1 MKKILSVTLA
11 LMMVITMIPM
21 AGFAAFAADKDAE
34 IIDIDI
40 YKAKCLSGIADD
52 PDSNAVN
59 QCNMLYNYY
68 VNENIY
74 SPTQSFLDSC
84 YEDKGLMKK
93 YDAWQ
98 AYSLAADPSS
108 AVDLVMTKE
117 NYYQTLIIAM
127 YQKAFTENNKLQD
140 IFKNKVLNT
149 SNKLIGIMCELKQ
162 ITEVSEIV
170 QAVDLH
176 DPTTITAIN
185 DCVKATYS
193 MATASK
199 ISSVVGDVVEYGT
212 DILDVMDKLAAY
224 GEMAELD
231 DSTKIW
237 LNQMYDSCTSDT
249 DIQLR
254 SALKT
259 LKMASTDFAGAVLA
273 DIKTTAFTL
282 TRWIIK
288 ETWNTGVATLSA
300 VNPVVAAIFSGLK
313 IGKSVCNIFF
323 SSDDICEQLFTMECI
338 YDVQD
343 LSRRVAESCKS
354 TFVNEQSKNNAIA
367 FNYAVDCYY
376 ESIINIDIT
385 CMEDFL
391 DELYNGGVLKG
402 CIKWIYG
409 ATYDYQC
416 CINSLEDLKSSR
428 QNNYNNMIDYF
439 KAALAIYYPDTF
451 DLYFNEESKVDIES
465 ISFFLSYIKPLGYP
479 SDDGA
484 DLYVGDFCNAGV
496 SFTPSDTTQTG
507 YTLTSSNTD
516 VLQIKDNCILAAVS
530 EGTSTVTVTSV
541 DNPRVFYTREI
552 VIKNKPADVE
562 EDNVIVPFTYTVGNN
577 KATITGLI
585 DGYNPT
591 ALKIPSKIGGYPVTR
606 IGDSAFKN
614 CTSLTSVTM
623 PDSIVSIGDYAFSGC
638 TSLTNI
644 KIPDCVVSIGNSVF
658 SNCTALQELTMPCS
672 VEFEKDSFLDC
683 YNIKKVTLTKGTGKI
698 PGFYAN
704 IINSSSDN
712 CAPWS
717 INNKSLKKIIVED
730 GVTSIG
736 DFAFVNC
743 NAKSIELPNSITEI
757 SLGAFTGCKNLTDF
771 IIPDGVTSIGRN
783 TFSRCSSLTSVTIPN
798 SVTSIG
804 GNAFYGCTSLTSVT
818 IGNGVTSIGDGAF
831 SGCSSLTS
839 VTIPDSVTYIDRDA
853 FEDCTLLT
861 SVTIGNS
868 VKSIG
873 GNAFYGCS
881 SLEDIYYTGDVA
893 GWMAIAFGGNPLENG
908 ADLYIQ
914 NDLLTDLVIPNGITD
929 IGHGAFKGCT
939 SLTSVTIPNSVTSIG
954 SSAFDDCTSLTS
966 VTIGNGVTSIG
977 SSAFDDCTSLT
988 SVTIGNG
995 VTSIG
1000 NGAFSG
1006 CSSLT
1011 SVTIPDSV
1019 TYIDRDAFE
1028 DCTLLTSVTIGNS
1041 VTSIDNFAFSG
1052 CSSLTSVTI
1061 PNSVKSIGD
1070 YAFSCCN
1077 SLEDVY
1083 YTGDV
1088 AGWMAIAF
1096 GNYDSNPLYYG
1107 ADLYIQNE
1115 LLTDLVIP
1123 NGITDIG
1130 DGVFSG
1136 CSSLTSV
1143 TIPNSVTSI
1152 GSSAFDDCT
1161 SLTSVTIPNSVKSIG
1176 GNAFSGCSSL
1186 EDVYYTGDVADWMA
1200 IAFGDYYSNPLC
1212 NGADLYI
1219 QNKLLTDLVIP
1230 NGITD
1235 IGDAF
1240 EDCTSLTSVTIPDS
1254 VTSIDSYAFD
1264 GCTNLTT
1271 IYGYKN
1277 TAAESYA
1284 AENGFKFVDLLD
1296 SIKIEEPQGG
1306 ENGVIKIDSKDIT
1319 VGDIVTKLL
1328 DSANG
1333 GAQTFAITENRVT
1346 VYDENKNVI
1355 TDMSVK
1361 AKKGMTF
1368 KLEKTDGTTAV
1379 YDLAVPAASGDID
1392 GNGEVDDWDSV
1403 LLDRYLAGWEVTID
1417 TSAADMDENG
1427 IIDDWDSVLLAR
1439 SLAGWND
1446 Q

>member
-68 VNENIY
+68 INENIY

-966 VTIGNGVTSIG
+966 VTI
-977 SSAFDDCTSLT
+977 
-988 SVTIGNG
+988 
-995 VTSIG
+995 
-1000 NGAFSG
+1000 
-1006 CSSLT
+1006 
-1011 SVTIPDSV
+1011 
-1019 TYIDRDAFE
+1019 
-1028 DCTLLTSVTIGNS
+1028 
-1041 VTSIDNFAFSG
+1041 
-1052 CSSLTSVTI
+1052 
-1061 PNSVKSIGD
+1061 
-1070 YAFSCCN
+1070 
-1077 SLEDVY
+1077 
-1083 YTGDV
+1083 
-1088 AGWMAIAF
+1088 
-1096 GNYDSNPLYYG
+1096 
-1107 ADLYIQNE
+1107 
-1115 LLTDLVIP
+1115 
-1123 NGITDIG
+1123 
-1130 DGVFSG
+1130 
-1136 CSSLTSV
+1136 
-1143 TIPNSVTSI
+1143 
-1152 GSSAFDDCT
+1152 
-1161 SLTSVTIPNSVKSIG
+1161 PNSVKSIG